1 MAAEWDA
8 AAGVY
13 KNARAASSCEV
24 PNPLWI
30 FGYGSL
36 VWRPEERWSDYDAR
50 PCAVRGWR
58 RYFAQLSTD
67 HRGVPGAPG
76 LVCTLLEDAPEA
88 TTRGVAYRVPDA
100 DADAVLDDLDFR
112 EKGGY
117 TRKIARCDDG
127 RRRAP
132 YSATRDNPN
141 FVEGLD
147 SDDAAAVDKA
157 ARIIATAVGPS
168 GDNAA
173 YLLNLADALEGTD
186 RIWPR
191 SRRGSAGAVAV
202 ARGAADER
210 RAPRAAARGRLRAT
224 PRDGA
229 RRWRRAVAAPSPS
242 APLAP
247 RRRGDGVRGEPGRVR
262 GGAGGR
268 DPAAAAVPGDDARR
282 PGRRQ
287 ELREAPAE
295 RPASRIPRRR
305 ARRGAP
311 PRRAA
316 PPATGATPGPPRR
329 RGSCAARTRAPIR

>member
-36 VWRPEERWSDYDAR
+36 VWRPEERWSDYDAK
-50 PCAVRGWR
+50 PCTVRGWR

-117 TRKIARCDDG
+117 TRKIARVVFDDG
-127 RRRAP
+127 EAVDALV

-186 RIWPR
+186 PYL
-191 SRRGSAGAVAV
+191 AALK
-202 ARGAADER
+202 AR
-210 RAPRAAARGRLRAT
+210 
-224 PRDGA
+224 
-229 RRWRRAVAAPSPS
+229 V
-242 APLAP
+242 
-247 RRRGDGVRGEPGRVR
+247 V
-262 GGAGGR
+262 
-268 DPAAAAVPGDDARR
+268 
-282 PGRRQ
+282 
-287 ELREAPAE
+287 ELQ
-295 RPASRIPRRR
+295 AS
-305 ARRGAP
+305 
-311 PRRAA
+311 
-316 PPATGATPGPPRR
+316 
-329 RGSCAARTRAPIR
+329 